1 MRLLRMHRVPL
12 FVGLTA
18 VMAMGCARKPASPP
32 SSGDAVVAINKHPP
46 RVGRVAIEEATID
59 LRLSAAVEANGGVA
73 KVSSRTIQH
82 ERKREEI
89 LSVFERIVTKKRVTY
104 EQLEKSEFRD
114 GAPIKV
120 TPNPLLGHV
129 YVIELKNFVPI
140 FSRSP
145 RGEVSDDERAE
156 LVRRSST
163 FGKADPF
170 LEGIPDGPLQM
181 NQPAPGMS
189 QGFLETFEGG
199 NDGPDIGKVSI
210 RFAGAREHEQ
220 GRCGVFAFG
229 MDTQLAGEPSLF
241 LAARRVSAAHC
252 RRRSRTPRD
261 ERAGAHRR
269 AADARGGR
277 NANRWR
283 RRNAGNLA
291 HALREPL
298 ARTSAKAQRDEQLDE
313 RASAGTRLSRAAG
326 SR

>member
-12 FVGLTA
+12 FMGLTA
-18 VMAMGCARKPASPP
+18 VIAMGCARKPASPP
-32 SSGDAVVAINKHPP
+32 SSGDAIVAINKHAP

-59 LRLSAAVEANGGVA
+59 LRLSAAVEASGGVA
-73 KVSSRTIQH
+73 KVSSRTVQR

-104 EQLEKSEFRD
+104 EQLDKSEFRD

-120 TPNPLLGHV
+120 TPNPLAGHA

-145 RGEVSDDERAE
+145 RGEVSDEERAE

-189 QGFLETFEGG
+189 EGFLETFEGG
-199 NDGPDIGKVSI
+199 KDGPDIGKVSI

-229 MDTQLAGEPSLF
+229 MDTQLAGEPSLLLKLHGEF
-241 LAARRVSAAHC
+241 LLRIADGAPVQLEMSGPARISGRQTLEGVEMQIDGAGEMQATW
-252 RRRSRTPRD
+252 RTHYVGP
-261 ERAGAHRR
+261 
-269 AADARGGR
+269 
-277 NANRWR
+277 
-283 RRNAGNLA
+283 
-291 HALREPL
+291 
-298 ARTSAKAQRDEQLDE
+298 
-313 RASAGTRLSRAAG
+313 
-326 SR
+326 

>member
-1 MRLLRMHRVPL
+1 MRLLRMHRVLL
-12 FVGLTA
+12 FVGLTV
-18 VMAMGCARKPASPP
+18 VMATGCARKPASPP

-73 KVSSRTIQH
+73 KVSSRTIQR

-120 TPNPLLGHV
+120 TPDPLAGHV

-163 FGKADPF
+163 LGRPTRSSKASPT
-170 LEGIPDGPLQM
+170 
-181 NQPAPGMS
+181 AP
-189 QGFLETFEGG
+189 
-199 NDGPDIGKVSI
+199 
-210 RFAGAREHEQ
+210 
-220 GRCGVFAFG
+220 
-229 MDTQLAGEPSLF
+229 
-241 LAARRVSAAHC
+241 C
-252 RRRSRTPRD
+252 R
-261 ERAGAHRR
+261 
-269 AADARGGR
+269 
-277 NANRWR
+277 
-283 RRNAGNLA
+283 
-291 HALREPL
+291 
-298 ARTSAKAQRDEQLDE
+298 
-313 RASAGTRLSRAAG
+313 
-326 SR
+326 